1 MVFYLVFYQLGY
13 QMCSRRMFGL
23 NLLQMLAIQ
32 ARCRVHSD
40 IQPHSED
47 VRPGVE
53 YYMSSLGILPDIELG
68 IGSTI
73 SPAIGRKTIST
84 SHKNQLG

>member
-13 QMCSRRMFGL
+13 QMCSRCMPGL

-32 ARCRVHSD
+32 ASRRVHGY
-40 IQPHSED
+40 IQTHSAD

-53 YYMSSLGILPDIELG
+53 YYMSSLRVLPDIELG
-68 IGSTI
+68 IGSAI
-73 SPAIGRKTIST
+73 PCAIGRKTIST
-84 SHKNQLG
+84 SHENQPG